1 MSSTSLTHEER
12 TAAEQREADL
22 HHVKLVQIAQISES
36 MRLLQL
42 EIPPPE
48 QVKAS
53 RCVPQAGGFTI
64 TSTPEDAQHK
74 EEKRGYLELAI
85 QQSPKSPPA
94 AWLWR
99 PKVEILG
106 SDVLVRVGGSFVWPP
121 PTVDPAKIK
130 RLVFVAGGVGINPL
144 ISILSHLHRNPQELS
159 RHIEFLYTTRMPSS
173 GNPSSILF
181 LMRLEALFFGGN
193 SHHSFKV
200 FLTRTSTVERLGFPG
215 HDLEAEEARVDR
227 PAAMMNEH
235 QIVRWCYGR
244 IKHND
249 LLDAIGP
256 LAERDG
262 VVVYICG
269 VPSMTD
275 EFVALLR
282 KAEGMEEKRVLCE
295 KWW

>member
-53 RCVPQAGGFTI
+53 RCQWLDVHLPGVPQAGGFTI

-130 RLVFVAGGVGINPL
+130 RLVFVAGGVGI
-144 ISILSHLHRNPQELS
+144 
-159 RHIEFLYTTRMPSS
+159 
-173 GNPSSILF
+173 
-181 LMRLEALFFGGN
+181 
-193 SHHSFKV
+193 K
-200 FLTRTSTVERLGFPG
+200 
-215 HDLEAEEARVDR
+215 
-227 PAAMMNEH
+227 
-235 QIVRWCYGR
+235 
-244 IKHND
+244 
-249 LLDAIGP
+249 
-256 LAERDG
+256 
-262 VVVYICG
+262 
-269 VPSMTD
+269 
-275 EFVALLR
+275 
-282 KAEGMEEKRVLCE
+282 
-295 KWW
+295 